1 MQFTMWFSLQCFL
14 LAVRKENGNEPA
26 GCFPKEVPPVPYSC
40 PNTGK
45 LRGTPDILKE
55 QPEIF
60 KTPALLLVILHVQSV
75 LKADLFFWH
84 NFWIW
89 DLHSTITERL
99 QNLCQMFHCL
109 TFPTVAKSMC
119 GVRREHIALRAL
131 ETSPRIRHR
140 SPSRAS
146 H

>member
-45 LRGTPDILKE
+45 LRGTPDIFKE

-84 NFWIW
+84 NFWI
-89 DLHSTITERL
+89 
-99 QNLCQMFHCL
+99 
-109 TFPTVAKSMC
+109 
-119 GVRREHIALRAL
+119 
-131 ETSPRIRHR
+131 
-140 SPSRAS
+140 
-146 H
+146 